1 MSKSQ
6 AWWSVAVFAAAVLTI
21 GCGGSQSSFGGNS
34 SGSWTGGG
42 LQQNRQNQ
50 GVNNNGGKGAAGSP
64 GPAIAGATGGI
75 PVYLTDDSDAP
86 LDHAYVRIYKVELF
100 TSKNSIA
107 VFESNDGMVL
117 DLRTLR
123 DKSGPRY
130 AFFGVTSL
138 SSSELVRAQIELG
151 REMSVVQAGQ
161 KAPENRR
168 FSDTLAS
175 GKDRA
180 RLSLNLP
187 KKDDLTALVLDFD
200 FAKAQP
206 DPKKGVLVTL
216 REGDPGG
223 LSDLLR
229 HEPVAFTGKVGS
241 LSGKTPDASFALNLG
256 QNRTLRVAGSPETAS
271 YDAKGDEP
279 KLANNAQAEVRGVF
293 DAGSKTF
300 LARSI
305 AIVGKGSPDEVTGFL
320 TVKDGKDLAIATT
333 RSDGPLSTA
342 HEVPVQLDGNAVFLG
357 KDGRKIDKDE
367 FLKQTNEAIRVEADG
382 QFDKSGTFK
391 ASRLKLESPAGAIPA
406 AAAPKTDTP
415 AASGDEPKEGGA
427 KAPAKPKPSSAE
439 LVQIDGSVV
448 GIDKDKGIFRV
459 NSLASQS
466 KIESNETDVAVDAKT
481 KFFDIENKPI
491 DREAFFAA
499 LATGAKLTIRGSIGG
514 GKIVATAVRFVK

>member
-6 AWWSVAVFAAAVLTI
+6 AWWALAVFGSAVIAI

-42 LQQNRQNQ
+42 LQQGRQNQ
-50 GVNNNGGKGAAGSP
+50 GINNNAGKGGPNQP
-64 GPAIAGATGGI
+64 GGPTAGATGGI

-100 TSKNSIA
+100 TSKSSIA
-107 VFESNDGMVL
+107 VFESNDGIVL

-138 SSSELVRAQIELG
+138 SSSELVRAQIEVG
-151 REMSVVQAGQ
+151 REMSVIQSGQ
-161 KAPENRR
+161 SAPETRR
-168 FSDTLAS
+168 FGDALAQ

-229 HEPVAFTGKVGS
+229 HEPVSFTGKVGS
-241 LSGKTPDASFALNLG
+241 LSGKAPDASFALNLG

-271 YDAKGDEP
+271 FDAKGDEP

-305 AIVGKGSPDEVTGFL
+305 AIVGKVAPDEVTGLL
-320 TVKDGKDLAIATT
+320 TNKDGKDLAIATT

-342 HEVPVQLDGNAVFLG
+342 HEVPILLDGNAVFLG
-357 KDGRKIDKDE
+357 KDGRKIDKEE
-367 FLKQTNEAIRVEADG
+367 FLKQSSEAIRVEADG
-382 QFDKSGTFK
+382 QFDNKTGAFK
-391 ASRLKLESPAGAIPA
+391 ATRLKLESPAGASPI
-406 AAAPKTDTP
+406 AAPKAESN
-415 AASGDEPKEGGA
+415 AAGAEPKENEA
-427 KAPAKPKPSSAE
+427 KTPAKPKPEAAD
-439 LVQIDGSVV
+439 LVQVDGSVV
-448 GIDKDKGIFRV
+448 SIDKEKGVFRV

-466 KIESNETDVAVDAKT
+466 KIESNETDVAIDAKT
-481 KFFDIENKPI
+481 KFYDLENKLI

-499 LATGAKLTIRGSIGG
+499 LAAGAKVTIRGSVGG